1 MAHKDW
7 LPGGRDDVLHLT
19 KTWLSV
25 LPGKAALWN
34 IPAPDSAELTS
45 YTDSADTI
53 LQKAKSGERTEAVS
67 AECRAAF
74 DLLRG
79 KLRYI
84 KDRCLK
90 RPLLTDADFPTL
102 LLKPPDTH
110 PTPAPVP
117 SGQVQITVRYLG
129 QHLLELRFSPLDGEA
144 RSGGEWRYAIY
155 EGIMPHGGA
164 TLEEAA
170 GVKHYLMSAPLSG
183 EGLNYVMATRRSKE
197 TREYAGEESG
207 RTAYYCARFENQRGE
222 HGPWS
227 PIVSAVIP

>member
-7 LPGGRDDVLHLT
+7 LPGGRDDVLHLA

-53 LQKAKSGERTEAVS
+53 LQKAKSGKRTEAVS

-84 KDRCLK
+84 KDRYLK
-90 RPLLTDADFPTL
+90 RPPLTDADFPTL

-117 SGQVQITVRYLG
+117 SGEGGI
-129 QHLLELRFSPLDGEA
+129 P
-144 RSGGEWRYAIY
+144 RSGMAIKNASRSCLLLA
-155 EGIMPHGGA
+155 ERSCHVLSGDQERFA
-164 TLEEAA
+164 FLSCAA
-170 GVKHYLMSAPLSG
+170 GSS
-183 EGLNYVMATRRSKE
+183 SI
-197 TREYAGEESG
+197 
-207 RTAYYCARFENQRGE
+207 C
-222 HGPWS
+222 
-227 PIVSAVIP
+227 